1 MANQT
6 SKRKKATTSL
16 TLDQLGLDYLA
27 NKWPAQ
33 EKFPLNI
40 DDLGR
45 TVYKILTDD
54 LLEARSCL
62 IVTGFTSLS
71 QIVDSFGTNKFDNL
85 KSIRILLGNDP
96 ILQKRSKYP
105 FNFVELELK
114 EYWILKGISLYLG
127 SSVLSMI
134 DKLERNQVSIRFTK
148 KSHAKI
154 YITESYAILGSSNFS
169 KQGLQL
175 QQEANIRKAQS
186 EDYDD
191 AKRIAENFYYEG
203 TDYNKELIDL
213 LRQLLADVTWQE
225 ALARAIAEVLEG
237 KWFASHNEFFY
248 KLNEKKFW
256 PTQFHGLIEA
266 INILIDKGNVLIA
279 DPTGSGKTRMCSATI
294 ISFVYWLW
302 QTGRQKLKSNVLLF
316 TPPMVRS
323 NWETELTDL
332 DFLNYKLRSLGILSN
347 ASEDNLKDILKEIHI
362 SNVLIIDEAHNLLNP
377 NSNRSRNV
385 STNNSDFKI
394 LITATPVNKKLEDL
408 IRIIELLDIDNLSD
422 NDFTHY
428 KAIKEDKLRDVKQE
442 DRERLRSFID
452 NFLVRRTKSEL
463 NAIIDKNRDAYKNK
477 SGKNCRFP
485 VVKNLSYLTKETL
498 NDKSIV
504 TEISKLAE
512 GLKGINY
519 LTKFEPRKHLIK
531 TEEDKKKYISQ
542 RVEGARHLA
551 MYNIRAC
558 LRSSKVALVEYLLG
572 TKYVNDEYLLD
583 SNKNDSGNVI
593 NNIDELSL
601 KQPVLGFESK
611 HFPVWLM
618 ELEAYQEVCVNEI
631 SIYRKIVTLANEL
644 SVSREQGKVDEILKL
659 LRTNNIVI
667 AFDSKLVT
675 LDFLHKMI
683 QTAPHVNSIVATGT
697 TKSMVE
703 KALKICSAGT
713 TYTDTVIFCSDVM
726 SEGVNLQG
734 ASSLILLDLPS
745 VVRLVEQRIGRIDRM
760 DTNHEVI
767 DILWPNDSEEFSLRG
782 DKRLINTSVF
792 VNSTIGGNYQIPSEL
807 MDRHFENVESI
818 EAIQQELEEK
828 RGEKGWEGSRNFFSP
843 IESLKDRFVPDDLYQ
858 MVRDV
863 KSSIKVRVSFYESK
877 RDWCFIATKG
887 TIKESP
893 KWILLEPG
901 VEPIFDFIEVAQ
913 KLNQYLPL
921 VEKDRLKWQQ
931 EKLNVYLE
939 VFRGQEKLLLP
950 FKKRRVLEV
959 AQYILNQKLSKEK
972 DLKIK
977 RLIEENLFLFRTS
990 IRSEIVDFYSLSEM
1004 WLDILQPHINRMRDL
1019 PRNRRKALN
1028 LNSLKDE
1035 WRRISINGHDL
1046 QYILANCAQ
1055 TETID
1060 SKIAA
1065 CIIGVSSSH

>member
-6 SKRKKATTSL
+6 SKRKKANTSL

-27 NKWPAQ
+27 KKWPDQ

-54 LLEARSCL
+54 LLEARDCL

-71 QIVDSFGTNKFDNL
+71 KIVDAFGTNKFNNL

-114 EYWILKGISLYLG
+114 EYWISKGISLYLG

-134 DKLERNQVSIRFTK
+134 DKLEKKQVTIRFTK

-154 YITESYAILGSSNFS
+154 YITETHAILGSSNFS
-169 KQGLQL
+169 RQGLEI
-175 QQEANIRKAQS
+175 QQEANIRKNQS
-186 EDYDD
+186 DDYEDT
-191 AKRIAENFYYEG
+191 KQIAENFYSEG
-203 TDYNKELIDL
+203 KEYNNDLIDL
-213 LRQLLADVTWQE
+213 LKQLLADVTWQE

-237 KWFASHNEFFY
+237 KWFASHNEFFQR
-248 KLNEKKFW
+248 LNEKKFW
-256 PTQFHGLIEA
+256 PTQFQGLIEA

-294 ISFVYWLW
+294 ISFLYWLW

-394 LITATPVNKKLEDL
+394 MITATPVNKKLEDL
-408 IRIIELLDIDNLSD
+408 VRIIELLDIDNLSD
-422 NDFTHY
+422 DDFTHY

-442 DRERLRSFID
+442 DRERLRSFIN

-463 NAIIDKNRDAYKNK
+463 NAIIDKNPEAYKNK
-477 SGKNCRFP
+477 GGKNCRFP
-485 VVKNLSYLTKETL
+485 AVKNLSYLTKETL
-498 NDKSIV
+498 SDKSIV
-504 TEISKLAE
+504 AEISTLAE

-519 LTKFEPRKHLIK
+519 LNTFEPRKHLIK
-531 TEEDKKKYISQ
+531 TEEDKRKYISQ

-558 LRSSKVALVEYLLG
+558 LRSSKVALLEYLLG
-572 TKYVNDEYLLD
+572 TKYVNDEYALD

-593 NNIDELSL
+593 NNIEGLSL
-601 KQPVLGFESK
+601 TQPVLGFESK
-611 HFPVWLM
+611 DFPIWLM
-618 ELEAYQEVCVNEI
+618 EKKEYQEACANEI
-631 SIYRKIVTLANEL
+631 SIYGKITTLANGL
-644 SVSREQGKVDEILKL
+644 TVSREQGKVDEILKL
-659 LRTNNIVI
+659 LTANNIVI
-667 AFDSKLVT
+667 AFDSKIVT
-675 LDFLHKMI
+675 LDLLHKMI
-683 QTAPHVNSIVATGT
+683 QTAPHVQSFVATGT
-697 TKSMVE
+697 TKAMVE

-713 TYTDTVIFCSDVM
+713 TYKDTVIFCSDMM

-767 DILWPNDSEEFSLRG
+767 DILWPNDSEEFSLKG

-843 IESLKDRFVPDDLYQ
+843 IELLKGRFVPDDLYQ
-858 MVRDV
+858 MVKDV
-863 KSSIKVRVSFYESK
+863 KSSVKVRVSFYESK
-877 RDWCFIATKG
+877 KDWCFIATKG

-893 KWILLEPG
+893 KWILLEP
-901 VEPIFDFIEVAQ
+901 ELDPIFDFIEVAQ

-931 EKLNVYLE
+931 GKLDAYLE

-950 FKKRRVLEV
+950 VKKRRALEV
-959 AQYILNQKLSKEK
+959 AQYILSQKFSKEK
-972 DLKIK
+972 DLKIR
-977 RLIEENLFLFRTS
+977 RLLEDNLSLFKNS
-990 IRSEIVDFYSLSEM
+990 IKVDMVDFYSLSEM
-1004 WLDILQPHINRMRDL
+1004 WLGILQPQINKMKDL
-1019 PRNRRKALN
+1019 PKNRRKALN
-1028 LNSLKDE
+1028 LNSLKNEWKRIHIDE
-1035 WRRISINGHDL
+1035 VAL
-1046 QYILANCAQ
+1046 QDILDNCTQA
-1055 TETID
+1055 ETID

-1065 CIIGVSSSH
+1065 CIIGVSSS